1 MTTLTF
7 HNTDQLRY
15 LAREVGSHFF
25 DRDTMRF
32 FSSRI
37 GGEIFA
43 GRYFVTSERDATG
56 AAWGGARRY
65 TVRAFTY
72 ADGRLDFE
80 TVGEFGEHATRG
92 DALATVR
99 ALVSQ

>member
-1 MTTLTF
+1 MTTTTF
-7 HNTDQLRY
+7 HNTDQLRQ
-15 LAREVGSHFF
+15 LARDTGNHFF
-25 DRDTMRF
+25 DRDALRF

-65 TVRAFTY
+65 TVRSFTY

-80 TVGEFGEHATRG
+80 TVGEFGEHATRA
-92 DALATVR
+92 DALNAISKVV
-99 ALVSQ
+99 A